1 MASILNDKELKKIL
15 GKIIENGD
23 ESCIRPNSYVIR
35 LGKTGE
41 FLNSGKEFE
50 LGNEKKG
57 IRIQPGHAVALTS
70 YETINFKREVVR
82 EIYPDSDLH
91 AVLSP
96 TTDLSREG
104 LVAPTTQIDAGY
116 SGTLNWTITN
126 TSSEERRFVYRE
138 NIFRLTI
145 LKLQEGETPEQV
157 YSGDYQGQKGY
168 VRSRRKGPPVG
179 MKDTEW
185 ADSIM
190 EGGPEILL
198 ENLSKSGYP
207 WHLLGER
214 FRIIDQQFK
223 TVTEEYSDIHD
234 SIEALT
240 KDVNEVRK
248 YQDSFADE
256 VRKYQDGFTDK
267 VRSAVKEETTSL
279 QNRWLIGAGSLIIGF
294 IGLGLSAT
302 SNVELLN
309 FIESNALVLGVI
321 SIGIAS
327 IALYLIS
334 KK

>member
-15 GKIIENGD
+15 GKVIENGD

-41 FLNSGKEFE
+41 FLNSGKEFK
-50 LGNEKKG
+50 LGDDKKG

-70 YETINFKREVVR
+70 YETINFKRELVR
-82 EIYPDSDLH
+82 DIYPDSDLH

-104 LVAPTTQIDAGY
+104 LVAATTQIDAGY

-145 LKLQEGETPEQV
+145 LRLQEGETPEKV
-157 YSGDYQGQKGY
+157 YSGDYQDQKGY
-168 VRSRRKGPPVG
+168 VRSRRKGAPVG
-179 MKDTEW
+179 MKETEW
-185 ADSIM
+185 ADSIL

-214 FRIIDQQFK
+214 FKIIDQQFK

-240 KDVNEVRK
+240 RDVNEVRK
-248 YQDSFADE
+248 YQDGFA
-256 VRKYQDGFTDK
+256 DK
-267 VRSAVKEETTSL
+267 VRNAVKEETTSL

-309 FIESNALVLGVI
+309 FIEANALVLGVI

-327 IALYLIS
+327 TVLYLIS
-334 KK
+334 RGK